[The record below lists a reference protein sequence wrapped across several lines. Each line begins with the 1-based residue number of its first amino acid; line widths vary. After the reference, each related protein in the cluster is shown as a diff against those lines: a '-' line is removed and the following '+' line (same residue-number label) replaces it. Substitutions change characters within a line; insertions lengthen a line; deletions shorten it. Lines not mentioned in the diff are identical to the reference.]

1 MRARYRRF
9 ATSVPCVRVP
19 PREPDPSF
27 PILEYHST
35 VCGLNVHKGGIKT
48 VLRSGRPGAD
58 AVGDCHSGGDDHQ
71 VTALDLRIAARGGLD
86 ILRGT
91 GVALDSLK
99 EPRPRRP
106 GIPGDGVLDGRDRAD
121 RQRPG
126 ISSRSPWPC
135 AIMGLLC

>member
-1 MRARYRRF
+1 MRTRYRRF
-9 ATSVPCVRVP
+9 ATSVSCVRVP

-35 VCGLNVHKGGIKT
+35 DCGLNVHKGGIKT

-106 GIPGDGVLDGRDRAD
+106 GIPGDGMPDGRGRAD
-121 RQRPG
+121 HHTAG
-126 ISSRSPWPC
+126 VSSRSPGAY